1 MCYLNTYCKVH
12 FVRIP
17 VGKESR
23 NMKEKEQLNLNRMI
37 PKAGAAIVTVTVFL
51 FAVFL
56 IINFSMGSYF
66 VCLILPIGF
75 IMMTAGLYNE
85 CEGDRKVAANIG
97 LILAAVYA
105 AFIMLVYFSQLT
117 TVKNE
122 QLNEQ
127 AAKLLEFGKF
137 GLIFNYDLLGYGV
150 MALSTF
156 FTGLSMKPD
165 NKTDKWLKA
174 LLMIHGVFFFSCT
187 FMPITGMF
195 AKISSGGDGIG
206 GRLAL
211 VAWCVY
217 FLPVGILSFL
227 HFRKR

>member
-1 MCYLNTYCKVH
+1 M
-12 FVRIP
+12 
-17 VGKESR
+17 
-23 NMKEKEQLNLNRMI
+23 NLNKMI
-37 PKAGAAIVTVTVFL
+37 SKVGSAIVTVTVFL

-75 IMMTAGLYNE
+75 IMMTAGLHNE
-85 CEGDRKVAANIG
+85 CENDRKVAANIG
-97 LILAAVYA
+97 LILASVYA
-105 AFIMLVYFSQLT
+105 TFIMLVYFTQLT
-117 TVKNE
+117 TVNNE

-127 AAKLLEFGKF
+127 AANLLEFNKY

-174 LLMIHGVFFFSCT
+174 LLMIHGVFYFSCT
-187 FMPITGMF
+187 FMPMTGMF
-195 AKISSGGDGIG
+195 TKMSSDGDGIG

-217 FLPVGILSFL
+217 FLPIGILSFL
-227 HFRKR
+227 HFKKR

>member
-1 MCYLNTYCKVH
+1 MSLNK
-12 FVRIP
+12 
-17 VGKESR
+17 
-23 NMKEKEQLNLNRMI
+23 MI
-37 PKAGAAIVTVTVFL
+37 AKAGSAIVTVTVFL

-75 IMMTAGLYNE
+75 IMMTAGLHNE
-85 CEGDRKVAANIG
+85 CEDDCKVAANIG

-105 AFIMLVYFSQLT
+105 TFIMLVYFSQLT
-117 TVKNE
+117 TVNNE

-127 AAKLLEFGKF
+127 AANLLEFGKF

-156 FTGLSMKPD
+156 FTGLSMKPK
-165 NKTDKWLKA
+165 NKMDKWLRA
-174 LLMIHGVFFFSCT
+174 LLMIHGVFYFSCT

-195 AKISSGGDGIG
+195 SKMSSGGDGLG

-211 VAWCVY
+211 VAWCAY
-217 FLPVGILSFL
+217 FLPIGILAFL
-227 HFRKR
+227 HFGKEKK

>member
-1 MCYLNTYCKVH
+1 
-12 FVRIP
+12 
-17 VGKESR
+17 
-23 NMKEKEQLNLNRMI
+23 
-37 PKAGAAIVTVTVFL
+37 
-51 FAVFL
+51 
-56 IINFSMGSYF
+56 MGSFF

-75 IMMTAGLYNE
+75 IMMTAGLHGE
-85 CEGDRKVAANIG
+85 CEDDRKVAANIG

-105 AFIMLVYFSQLT
+105 TLIMLVYFTQLT
-117 TVKNE
+117 TVNYE

-127 AAKLLEFGKF
+127 ATNLLDFSKF

-156 FTGLSMKPD
+156 FTGLSMKPK
-165 NKTDKWLKA
+165 NKTDKWLRA
-174 LLMIHGVFFFSCT
+174 LMIIHGVFYFSCT

-195 AKISSGGDGIG
+195 AKMSSDGEGIG

-211 VAWCVY
+211 VAWCIY

>member
-1 MCYLNTYCKVH
+1 
-12 FVRIP
+12 
-17 VGKESR
+17 
-23 NMKEKEQLNLNRMI
+23 MKEKEQMNLNRMI

-51 FAVFL
+51 FAAFE
-56 IINFSMGSYF
+56 IINFSMGSFF

-75 IMMTAGLYNE
+75 IMMTAGLHNE
-85 CEGDRKVAANIG
+85 CESDRKVAANIG
-97 LILAAVYA
+97 MVFAAVYCVL
-105 AFIMLVYFSQLT
+105 IMFVYFTQLT

-127 AAKLLEFGKF
+127 AAKLLDFSRF
-137 GLIFNYDLLGYGV
+137 GLIANYDLLGYGI

-156 FTGLSMKPD
+156 FTGLSMKAG

-174 LLMIHGVFFFSCT
+174 LMMIHGVFFFSCI
-187 FMPITGMF
+187 FMPMTGMF
-195 AKISSGGDGIG
+195 LKMSSGGDGLG

-217 FLPVGILSFL
+217 FLPVGVLAYR
-227 HFRKR
+227 HFGGQHRKS

>member
-1 MCYLNTYCKVH
+1 MDLNK
-12 FVRIP
+12 
-17 VGKESR
+17 
-23 NMKEKEQLNLNRMI
+23 MI
-37 PKAGAAIVTVTVFL
+37 PKAGSAIVAATVFL
-51 FAVFL
+51 FAMFL
-56 IINFSMGSYF
+56 IINYSMGSFF

-75 IMMTAGLYNE
+75 IMMTAGLHGE
-85 CEGDRKVAANIG
+85 CEDDRKVAANIG

-105 AFIMLVYFSQLT
+105 TLIMLVYFTQLT
-117 TVKNE
+117 TVNNE

-127 AAKLLEFGKF
+127 ATNLLDFSKF

-156 FTGLSMKPD
+156 FTGLSMKPK
-165 NKTDKWLKA
+165 NKTDKWLRA
-174 LLMIHGVFFFSCT
+174 LMIIHGVFYFSCT

-195 AKISSGGDGIG
+195 AKMSSDGEGIG

>member
-1 MCYLNTYCKVH
+1 MDLNKMISKV
-12 FVRIP
+12 
-17 VGKESR
+17 GS
-23 NMKEKEQLNLNRMI
+23 
-37 PKAGAAIVTVTVFL
+37 AIVTVTVFL

-75 IMMTAGLYNE
+75 IMMTAGLHNE
-85 CEGDRKVAANIG
+85 CENDRKVAANTG
-97 LILAAVYA
+97 LILASVYA
-105 AFIMLVYFSQLT
+105 TFIMLVYYSQLT
-117 TVKNE
+117 TVNNE

-127 AAKLLEFGKF
+127 AANLLEFNKY

-174 LLMIHGVFFFSCT
+174 LLMIHGVFYFSCT

-195 AKISSGGDGIG
+195 AKMSSGGDGIG

-217 FLPVGILSFL
+217 FLPIGILSFL
-227 HFRKR
+227 HFKKR

>member
-1 MCYLNTYCKVH
+1 MDLNKMISKV
-12 FVRIP
+12 
-17 VGKESR
+17 GSS
-23 NMKEKEQLNLNRMI
+23 
-37 PKAGAAIVTVTVFL
+37 IVTVTVFL
-51 FAVFL
+51 FALFL
-56 IINFSMGSYF
+56 IINFPMGYFF

-75 IMMTAGLYNE
+75 IMMTAGIQNE

-105 AFIMLVYFSQLT
+105 TFIMLVYFAQLT

-127 AAKLLEFGKF
+127 AASLLVFGKF

-156 FTGLSMKPD
+156 FTGLSMKPK
-165 NKTDKWLKA
+165 NKTDKWLRA
-174 LLMIHGVFFFSCT
+174 LMLIHGVFYFSCT
-187 FMPITGMF
+187 FMPMTGMF
-195 AKISSGGDGIG
+195 AKMSSGGDGIG

-211 VAWCVY
+211 VVWCVY
-217 FLPVGILSFL
+217 FLPIGILSFI
-227 HFRKR
+227 HFKKDGMRYEKR

>member
-1 MCYLNTYCKVH
+1 MD
-12 FVRIP
+12 
-17 VGKESR
+17 
-23 NMKEKEQLNLNRMI
+23 LNRMI
-37 PKAGAAIVTVTVFL
+37 SKAGSAIVTVTVFL
-51 FAVFL
+51 FAAFL
-56 IINFSMGSYF
+56 TINYSIGSYF

-75 IMMTAGLYNE
+75 IMMMAGLHNE
-85 CEGDRKVAANIG
+85 CEVDRKVAANIG
-97 LILAAVYA
+97 LILAAVYGTM
-105 AFIMLVYFSQLT
+105 IMLVYFAQLT

-127 AAKLLEFGKF
+127 AANLLEFSKM

-156 FTGLSMKPD
+156 FTGLSMKPKK
-165 NKTDKWLKA
+165 NADKWLRA
-174 LLMIHGVFFFSCT
+174 LLMIHGVFYFSCT

-195 AKISSGGDGIG
+195 ARMSSGGDGIG

-217 FLPVGILSFL
+217 FLPIGILSFL
-227 HFRKR
+227 HFHFRKR

>member
-1 MCYLNTYCKVH
+1 M
-12 FVRIP
+12 
-17 VGKESR
+17 
-23 NMKEKEQLNLNRMI
+23 NLNKMI
-37 PKAGAAIVTVTVFL
+37 SKVGSAIVTVTVFL

-75 IMMTAGLYNE
+75 IMMTAGLHNE
-85 CEGDRKVAANIG
+85 CENDRKVAANTG
-97 LILAAVYA
+97 LILASVYA
-105 AFIMLVYFSQLT
+105 TFIMLVYYSQLT
-117 TVKNE
+117 TVNNE

-127 AAKLLEFGKF
+127 AANLLEFNKY

-174 LLMIHGVFFFSCT
+174 LLMIHGVFYFSCT

-195 AKISSGGDGIG
+195 AKMSSGGDGIG

-217 FLPVGILSFL
+217 FLPIGILSFL
-227 HFRKR
+227 HFKKR

>member
-1 MCYLNTYCKVH
+1 MDLNKMISKV
-12 FVRIP
+12 
-17 VGKESR
+17 GSS
-23 NMKEKEQLNLNRMI
+23 
-37 PKAGAAIVTVTVFL
+37 IVTVTVFL
-51 FAVFL
+51 FALFL
-56 IINFSMGSYF
+56 IINFPTGYFF

-75 IMMTAGLYNE
+75 IMMTAGIQNE

-105 AFIMLVYFSQLT
+105 TFIMLVYFAQLT

-127 AAKLLEFGKF
+127 AANLLVFGKF

-156 FTGLSMKPD
+156 FTGLSMKPKL
-165 NKTDKWLKA
+165 KTDKWLRA
-174 LLMIHGVFFFSCT
+174 LMLIHGVFYFSCT
-187 FMPITGMF
+187 FMPMTGMF
-195 AKISSGGDGIG
+195 AKMSSGGDGIG

-211 VAWCVY
+211 VVWCVY
-217 FLPVGILSFL
+217 FLPIGILSFI
-227 HFRKR
+227 HFTKGEMRYEKR

>member
-1 MCYLNTYCKVH
+1 MDLNKMV
-12 FVRIP
+12 
-17 VGKESR
+17 S
-23 NMKEKEQLNLNRMI
+23 
-37 PKAGAAIVTVTVFL
+37 KAGSLIVTVTVFL

-56 IINFSMGSYF
+56 MISFSMGYFF

-75 IMMTAGLYNE
+75 IMMTAGLQNE
-85 CEGDRKVAANIG
+85 SEGDRKVAANIG

-105 AFIMLVYFSQLT
+105 TFIMLVYFAQLT

-127 AAKLLEFGKF
+127 AANLLEYGKF

-156 FTGLSMKPD
+156 FTGLSMKPN
-165 NKTDKWLKA
+165 NKTDRWLRV
-174 LLMIHGVFFFSCT
+174 LLMIHGVFYFSCT
-187 FMPITGMF
+187 FMPMTGMF
-195 AKISSGGDGIG
+195 VKMSSGGDGIG
-206 GRLAL
+206 GMLAL

-217 FLPVGILSFL
+217 FLPIGILSFI
-227 HFRKR
+227 HFRKDEIRYEKG

>member
-1 MCYLNTYCKVH
+1 MDLNK
-12 FVRIP
+12 
-17 VGKESR
+17 
-23 NMKEKEQLNLNRMI
+23 MI
-37 PKAGAAIVTVTVFL
+37 PKAGSAIVTATVFL
-51 FAVFL
+51 FAIFL
-56 IINFSMGSYF
+56 IINYSMGSFF

-75 IMMTAGLYNE
+75 IMMTAGLHGE
-85 CEGDRKVAANIG
+85 CEDDRKVAANIG

-105 AFIMLVYFSQLT
+105 TLIMLVYFTQLT
-117 TVKNE
+117 TVNYE

-127 AAKLLEFGKF
+127 ATNLLDFSKF

-156 FTGLSMKPD
+156 FTGLSMKPK
-165 NKTDKWLKA
+165 NKTDKWLRA
-174 LLMIHGVFFFSCT
+174 LMIIHGVFYFSCT

-195 AKISSGGDGIG
+195 AKMSSDGEGIG

-211 VAWCVY
+211 VAWCIY